1 MNRGKSLLC
10 ALLMMVCALAF
21 TVPASAHTVF
31 KKKLAEKYPN
41 KKVSCTACHFTKAEV
56 EAIKDEI
63 DPNNKKPRNNYGK
76 LIQAQFE
83 SKTLS
88 TDRTAK
94 SGQDRKDFENDVMLP
109 EFEKAF
115 TKVKAMT
122 VHDLIEAGFF
132 EGIETP
138 EEESGR

>member
-31 KKKLAEKYPN
+31 KKKLAEMYPN
-41 KKVSCTACHFTKAEV
+41 KKISCNACHATKAEI
-56 EAIKDEI
+56 AANDKI
-63 DPNNKKPRNNYGK
+63 DPNGKKPRNNYGK
-76 LIQAQFE
+76 LIQSQFG

-88 TDRTAK
+88 ADRDAK
-94 SGQDRKDFENDVMLP
+94 KGQDRKDFENDVMLP

-115 TKVKAMT
+115 AKVKAMT
-122 VHDLIEAGFF
+122 VNDLIEAGFF
-132 EGIETP
+132 DGIDNP
-138 EEESGR
+138 DEEDGK

>member
-10 ALLMMVCALAF
+10 ALMMMICALAF
-21 TVPASAHTVF
+21 TMPASAHSVF

-41 KKVSCTACHFTKAEV
+41 KKVSCTACHATKAEI
-56 EAIKDEI
+56 AAKDDI
-63 DPNNKKPRNNYGK
+63 DPNDKKPRNQYGK
-76 LIQAQFE
+76 LLQKQFA
-83 SKTLS
+83 SKTL
-88 TDRTAK
+88 TADLK
-94 SGQDRKDFENDVMLP
+94 TKKGQDKKDFEKDVMTP

-132 EGIETP
+132 EGIDTP
-138 EEESGR
+138 EDK

>member
-21 TVPASAHTVF
+21 TVPASAHTGF
-31 KKKLAEKYPN
+31 KKNLAEKYPG
-41 KKVSCTACHFTKAEV
+41 KKISCNACHLTKDQVKASE
-56 EAIKDEI
+56 DI
-63 DPNNKKPRNNYGK
+63 DPNDKKPRNRYGR
-76 LIQAQFE
+76 LIQKQFA
-83 SKTLS
+83 SKTL
-88 TDRTAK
+88 TADLK
-94 SGQDRKDFENDVMLP
+94 TKKGQDKKDFEKDVMIP

-132 EGIETP
+132 EGIDTP
-138 EEESGR
+138 DDK